1 MHMTLHKVMAETI
14 GMGLLPEEAA
24 RELAEEATY
33 RYRTRNALAA
43 PPITDQDLIHPG
55 FGSWCRTAR
64 NSCTM
69 GRGTGWFLRTLTRLL
84 G

>member
-1 MHMTLHKVMAETI
+1 MLFLLDQVMAETI

-33 RYRTRNALAA
+33 RYF
-43 PPITDQDLIHPG
+43 QVFVVKGKGMFFPG
-55 FGSWCRTAR
+55 FASWYRTVR
-64 NSCTM
+64 SSCTTE
-69 GRGTGWFLRTLTRLL
+69 RGTSWWPRMLTRPS